1 VHAAAALGNL
11 DQEAS
16 TEKTGLGTC
25 QREERLKMRVIG
37 KQKSRCRRQSLR
49 FRLFSCVSDS
59 PRWPGEE
66 LPKARVIS
74 AVMAK
79 SYI

>member
-16 TEKTGLGTC
+16 TEKT
-25 QREERLKMRVIG
+25 ERLKMRVIG